1 MDHLKMVNE
10 ASQMDSQ
17 KTTRPILGAGLRH
30 PHYYSIADPTTLG
43 ICFVLSCMNKICV
56 FCSITRFDA
65 RWRSTMLKRLVECWH
80 LCFIWQ
86 YNLSWLN

>member
-1 MDHLKMVNE
+1 
-10 ASQMDSQ
+10 
-17 KTTRPILGAGLRH
+17 
-30 PHYYSIADPTTLG
+30 
-43 ICFVLSCMNKICV
+43 MNKICV

-86 YNLSWLN
+86 HNLSWLN